1 MVAAVTIADDPV
13 LVLGPAL
20 AHQVLA
26 VSSRWPAYF
35 LSALGLGTVLGALV
49 RTRPSTARR
58 AAVPLLV
65 LGLSVVV
72 FTSGIAAWLS
82 LLAALV
88 AGVAALL
95 TGAATQV
102 LLLQN
107 AGPQQAASVMALWAV
122 AWAGSKPVASFA
134 DGWLAS
140 TLGVRWAGLLL
151 ATPALAVAV
160 LELHL
165 SEGLKQK
172 LKDFAYDVIPH

>member
-1 MVAAVTIADDPV
+1 
-13 LVLGPAL
+13 
-20 AHQVLA
+20 
-26 VSSRWPAYF
+26 
-35 LSALGLGTVLGALV
+35 
-49 RTRPSTARR
+49 
-58 AAVPLLV
+58 V